1 MRDAQS
7 AFASAYLPL
16 SLVVT
21 RDIYLPLSLVV
32 TRDKGLVYL
41 YIRYTLYAY
50 LSDLRAYIKCL
61 SLFSSSLRIA
71 INILKPAMIISEI
84 LRGIE
89 RELLGINIL
98 YVVDL
103 KLKRIAIAI
112 RVSLFKYRSY

>member
-1 MRDAQS
+1 
-7 AFASAYLPL
+7 
-16 SLVVT
+16 
-21 RDIYLPLSLVV
+21 
-32 TRDKGLVYL
+32 
-41 YIRYTLYAY
+41 
-50 LSDLRAYIKCL
+50 
-61 SLFSSSLRIA
+61 
-71 INILKPAMIISEI
+71 MIISEI